1 MGSSTSLTHDKNAA
15 CFRETTLRAP
25 VLIGDSVW
33 IGADAII
40 LPGVTVGAGGIVVAG
55 AVVTRDVPANA
66 VWRECRRG
74 WLLSLKRLL
83 NKDKSL

>member
-1 MGSSTSLTHDKNAA
+1 M
-15 CFRETTLRAP
+15 RAP